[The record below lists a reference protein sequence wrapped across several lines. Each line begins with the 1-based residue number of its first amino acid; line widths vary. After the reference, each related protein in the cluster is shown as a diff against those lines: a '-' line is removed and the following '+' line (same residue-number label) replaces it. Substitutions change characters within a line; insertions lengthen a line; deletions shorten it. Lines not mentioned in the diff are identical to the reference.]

1 LGAVGRIF
9 EAEKGKCMKWFWRYV
24 WRKMQLIGN
33 ETQEIDCDLPISAT
47 KAGRLV
53 AREHDWHE
61 NLNVMITNANGGKI
75 VTFRR
80 YDHKTDRHDNRIYV
94 IPDDND
100 FNVELGK
107 LITLESMRG

>member
-1 LGAVGRIF
+1 MIRWIWSF
-9 EAEKGKCMKWFWRYV
+9 IMKWGWDYNRNLRDSDV
-24 WRKMQLIGN
+24 PDSLN
-33 ETQEIDCDLPISAT
+33 SV
-47 KAGRLV
+47 KASRLV

-61 NLNVMITNANGGKI
+61 NLNISVTTANGGKI

-94 IPDDND
+94 IPDDHD
-100 FNVELGK
+100 FNDELGK